1 VQRLDHRGA
10 EAVTTR
16 SARAQA
22 LVEAALVLPLLILM
36 MVGLFDLGRAVYADS
51 TLSNAARVGS
61 RIAIVNQ
68 NVGQIQAAAATKA
81 AALDLLP
88 ADVSVSFRTN
98 PTDPTSTC
106 SPMRIGCVAF
116 VTVTYQF
123 HPAVPIEGLV
133 GPISLTSTS
142 SQRVEHAAP

>member
-1 VQRLDHRGA
+1 MTVTSRSDRG
-10 EAVTTR
+10 
-16 SARAQA
+16 QA
-22 LVEAALVLPLLILM
+22 LVEAALVLPLLIVL

-61 RIAIVNQ
+61 RVAIVNQ
-68 NVGQIQAAAATKA
+68 NVSQIQDAAATKA

-88 ADVSVSFRTN
+88 ADVSVSFRSN

-116 VTVTYQF
+116 VTVTYQY

-133 GPISLTSTS
+133 GPIVLKSTS
-142 SQRVEHAAP
+142 SQRVERAAP

>member
-1 VQRLDHRGA
+1 MTVIGPMPPRTRG
-10 EAVTTR
+10 
-16 SARAQA
+16 QA
-22 LVEAALVLPLLILM
+22 LVEAALVLPLLIVM

-61 RIAIVNQ
+61 RVAIVHQ
-68 NVGQIQAAAATKA
+68 TVSQIQDAVVTKA
-81 AALDLLP
+81 AALDLVR
-88 ADVSVSFRTN
+88 ADVSVSFLTN

-106 SPMRIGCVAF
+106 SPMRIGCVAS

-133 GPISLTSTS
+133 GPINLQSTS
-142 SQRVEHAAP
+142 SQRVEKAAP

>member
-1 VQRLDHRGA
+1 LSGSSPSRRG
-10 EAVTTR
+10 
-16 SARAQA
+16 QA
-22 LVEAALVLPLLILM
+22 LVEAALVLPLLIVM

-68 NVGQIQAAAATKA
+68 NMSQIQAAAAAKA

-88 ADVSVSFRTN
+88 ADVSVSFRT
-98 PTDPTSTC
+98 DPTNPLSTC

-133 GPISLTSTS
+133 GPITLKSTS

>member
-1 VQRLDHRGA
+1 M
-10 EAVTTR
+10 T
-16 SARAQA
+16 SARPSDRGQA
-22 LVEAALVLPLLILM
+22 LVEFALVLPLLILL

-61 RIAIVNQ
+61 RVAIVNQ
-68 NVGQIQAAAATKA
+68 NVSQIQAAAATKA

-88 ADVSVSFRTN
+88 ADVSVSFRSDPTN
-98 PTDPTSTC
+98 PSSTC

-116 VTVTYQF
+116 VTVTYQY

-133 GPISLTSTS
+133 GPIVLTSTS
-142 SQRVEHAAP
+142 SQRVERARP

>member
-1 VQRLDHRGA
+1 MTSAQPSDRG
-10 EAVTTR
+10 
-16 SARAQA
+16 QA
-22 LVEAALVLPLLILM
+22 LVEFALVLPLLILL

-61 RIAIVNQ
+61 RVAIVNQ
-68 NVGQIQAAAATKA
+68 NVSQIQAAAATKA

-88 ADVSVSFRTN
+88 ADVSVSFRSDPTN
-98 PTDPTSTC
+98 PSSTC

-116 VTVTYQF
+116 VTVTYQY

-133 GPISLTSTS
+133 GPIVLTSTS
-142 SQRVEHAAP
+142 SQRVERARP

>member
-1 VQRLDHRGA
+1 MTSAQPFDRG
-10 EAVTTR
+10 
-16 SARAQA
+16 QA
-22 LVEAALVLPLLILM
+22 LVEFALVLPLLIVL

-61 RIAIVNQ
+61 RVAIVNQ
-68 NVGQIQAAAATKA
+68 NVSQIQAAAATKA

-88 ADVSVSFRTN
+88 ADVSVSFRSDPTN
-98 PTDPTSTC
+98 PSSTC

-116 VTVTYQF
+116 VTVTYQY

-133 GPISLTSTS
+133 GPIVLTSTS
-142 SQRVEHAAP
+142 SQRVERARP

>member
-1 VQRLDHRGA
+1 MRVRGQMPPR
-10 EAVTTR
+10 TYG
-16 SARAQA
+16 QA

-61 RIAIVNQ
+61 RVAIVRQ
-68 NVGQIQAAAATKA
+68 NVSQIQDAVVTKA
-81 AALDLLP
+81 AALDLAP
-88 ADVSVSFRTN
+88 ADVSVSFRSN

-133 GPISLTSTS
+133 GPITLKSTS
-142 SQRVEHAAP
+142 SQRVERAAP

>member
-1 VQRLDHRGA
+1 MTSAPRSDRG
-10 EAVTTR
+10 
-16 SARAQA
+16 QA
-22 LVEAALVLPLLILM
+22 LVEFALVLPLLILL

-61 RIAIVNQ
+61 RLAIVNQ
-68 NVGQIQAAAATKA
+68 NVSQIRAAAATKA

-88 ADVSVSFRTN
+88 ADVSVSFRSDPTN
-98 PTDPTSTC
+98 PSSTC

-116 VTVTYQF
+116 VTVTYQY

-133 GPISLTSTS
+133 GPIVLTSTS
-142 SQRVEHAAP
+142 SQRVEHARP

>member
-1 VQRLDHRGA
+1 
-10 EAVTTR
+10 VTTR
-16 SARAQA
+16 RPHRGQA
-22 LVEAALVLPLLILM
+22 LVEFALVLPLLILI

-61 RIAIVNQ
+61 RVAIVNQ
-68 NVGQIQAAAATKA
+68 NVSQIQAAAATKA

-88 ADVSVSFRTN
+88 ADVSVSFRSN

-116 VTVTYQF
+116 VTVTYRF
-123 HPAVPIEGLV
+123 RPAVPIEGLV
-133 GPISLTSTS
+133 GPILLSSTS
-142 SQRVEHAAP
+142 SQRVEHAKP